1 MKRPSETPPR
11 TSETAGE
18 TRVPSA
24 VEHLKDMALECRQ
37 VAAVC
42 HDEGVRREL
51 MLVAERFER
60 LAELR
65 QQGKASSAAP
75 APSKTDA

>member
-1 MKRPSETPPR
+1 MKPPSETPPK
-11 TSETAGE
+11 TSEPAGE
-18 TRVPSA
+18 ARLPSPA
-24 VEHLKDMALECRQ
+24 EHLKDMAFECRQ
-37 VAAVC
+37 VAAAC

-65 QQGKASSAAP
+65 KQGKAPSTAP
-75 APSKTDA
+75 AQSKTDA

>member
-1 MKRPSETPPR
+1 MPSP
-11 TSETAGE
+11 
-18 TRVPSA
+18 
-24 VEHLKDMALECRQ
+24 VEHLRGMAIECRQ
-37 VAAVC
+37 VAAAC

-65 QQGKASSAAP
+65 KHGKASSTAP
-75 APSKTDA
+75 AQSKTDA

>member
-1 MKRPSETPPR
+1 MKPPSETPPN
-11 TSETAGE
+11 TSEFAGE
-18 TRVPSA
+18 KLAPSP
-24 VEHLKDMALECRQ
+24 VEHLQDMAFECRQ

-65 QQGKASSAAP
+65 KQGKASPTAP